1 MSQPSSLHEPNSAA
15 PPLDLD
21 RSDSMDVEDFEE
33 ALAELVEAANE
44 NDVHLDR
51 AFDVRSDGDQPNWM
65 VEISRL
71 R

>member
-15 PPLDLD
+15 PPFDLD

-44 NDVHLDR
+44 NDVHLGR